1 MLSPSWSR
9 SIGWE
14 HIQLLFFFSQKPQVY
29 GGYISGNGTD
39 FLFICSIL
47 TCVVHLHFLCGW
59 VAPRW
64 YSLGCVEISDPP
76 GSWCELKVWISVG
89 ILLTHHPGM
98 SPGDGWDSQANLAP
112 ISSVFCM
119 LHTLQALVSLLLTIL
134 PLLSLSGLV
143 TLLCGERRA
152 AATHGETLLLNH
164 TGKHS
169 RVNSNSGFL
178 HNCQRCA
185 LVSTTATLLWEAFH
199 PQFTPALNPSPC
211 HSFAQPFGICSYQH
225 L

>member
-59 VAPRW
+59 VAPGW

-98 SPGDGWDSQANLAP
+98 SPGDGWDGQANLAP

-134 PLLSLSGLV
+134 PLLSLSG
-143 TLLCGERRA
+143 
-152 AATHGETLLLNH
+152 
-164 TGKHS
+164 
-169 RVNSNSGFL
+169 
-178 HNCQRCA
+178 
-185 LVSTTATLLWEAFH
+185 
-199 PQFTPALNPSPC
+199 PC
-211 HSFAQPFGICSYQH
+211 HPSVWREKGCCNTWRNTAFKPHRKTFTCEFKLGVFA
-225 L
+225 